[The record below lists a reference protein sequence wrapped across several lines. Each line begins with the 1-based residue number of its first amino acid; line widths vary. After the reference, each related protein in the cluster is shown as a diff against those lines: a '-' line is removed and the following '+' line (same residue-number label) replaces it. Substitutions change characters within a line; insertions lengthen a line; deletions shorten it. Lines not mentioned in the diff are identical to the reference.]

1 MWLRS
6 FKVLHRVRPRGELTC
21 DVRTHFVAARADRR
35 SDCGDQ
41 VGWSRSVELT
51 ELLNGLFYYA
61 SRRPPPPS
69 MNRRN
74 GLRASI
80 YQQDRYTVGGSDADR
95 LTGLI
100 GHQSVALLFAI
111 GQPRSVPNPVRMDLP
126 ECDAG
131 VRITATGP
139 EAVLQPSNLSEA
151 WALVNIIF
159 YNKFQQIY

>member
-35 SDCGDQ
+35 SNCGDQ

-51 ELLNGLFYYA
+51 ELLNRLFDYA

-80 YQQDRYTVGGSDADR
+80 YQQDRYAVGGSDTDR
-95 LTGLI
+95 LTGLDR
-100 GHQSVALLFAI
+100 SPERRPPVPDRPTPKRSKP
-111 GQPRSVPNPVRMDLP
+111 GQNGF
-126 ECDAG
+126 AG
-131 VRITATGP
+131 V
-139 EAVLQPSNLSEA
+139 
-151 WALVNIIF
+151 
-159 YNKFQQIY
+159 